1 MVAPKLG
8 FENAAAAQWTGPVEI
23 VGIGLPLV
31 MRQAL
36 EGNAPEPVSQV
47 ES

>member
-1 MVAPKLG
+1 VRFLICWLIRQRTLALRG
-8 FENAAAAQWTGPVEI
+8 LVLAL
-23 VGIGLPLV
+23 GIGLPLV

-47 ES
+47 ET